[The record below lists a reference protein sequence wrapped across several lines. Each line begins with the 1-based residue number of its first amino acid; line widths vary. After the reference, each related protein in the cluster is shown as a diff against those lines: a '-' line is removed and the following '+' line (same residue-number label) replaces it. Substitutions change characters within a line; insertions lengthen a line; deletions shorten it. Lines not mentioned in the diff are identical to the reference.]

1 MRRNPLPRGPG
12 ASLRALGASEDLAEY
27 RRLLAHMHEQEVELG
42 GKPRTWNRLVDRMQ
56 TVQLRLRK
64 SPEGRRGIT
73 ALAETGESET
83 ARDWAAAHAL
93 FWDAERVRPLL
104 ESVAQEDTLRGLAAK
119 TVLREFDAG
128 RLTMEWVPKGG

>member
-1 MRRNPLPRGPG
+1 
-12 ASLRALGASEDLAEY
+12 
-27 RRLLAHMHEQEVELG
+27 MHEQEVESG
-42 GKPRTWNRLVDRMQ
+42 GKPRTWNRLVNRMQ
-56 TVQLRLRK
+56 TVQLRLRE

-73 ALAETGESET
+73 ALAKTGESET
-83 ARDWAAAHAL
+83 VRDWAAAHAL

-104 ESVAQEDTLRGLAAK
+104 ESVAQEDTLRGLDAK